1 MLKTK
6 NCINRIF
13 GRLDFFRGSGTLY
26 PMKTYFINS
35 NRRSRLPIAVS
46 FEEQMPKYQVAHR
59 HDGYEIMFISSGYG
73 WCAVNGVRMPLL
85 AGDLFFMGMEDEHE
99 FLLRAPGSY
108 YNIMFRPELI
118 PESDQESL
126 RQAPFF
132 LHFGKPEFTFQRKAV
147 FPLRISGYLVEQF
160 RQMYQESLN
169 SHFAL
174 PLQLRSRL
182 YHILVKIGE
191 YSMLFGEARTT
202 DREDIVG
209 GRVVNHILNH
219 CQERLSLA
227 GLAKLTPYSP
237 EYLGKIFHRQMGIS
251 FTEYLAYV
259 RIEKARILLE
269 SPDWSLAEIA
279 GKTGFFDAAHL
290 TRTFRKVTGMLP
302 RDFRRSLQQ
311 GGSHG
316 DPADFPSRILP

>member
-1 MLKTK
+1 
-6 NCINRIF
+6 
-13 GRLDFFRGSGTLY
+13 
-26 PMKTYFINS
+26 MKTYFINS

-132 LHFGKPEFTFQRKAV
+132 RHFGKPEFTFQRKAV

-202 DREDIVG
+202 DRGGHCGWAGRQSHLESLPGALVAGWSGETDPLFPGVPGED
-209 GRVVNHILNH
+209 
-219 CQERLSLA
+219 LSPADGDQL
-227 GLAKLTPYSP
+227 
-237 EYLGKIFHRQMGIS
+237 HGIS
-251 FTEYLAYV
+251 RV
-259 RIEKARILLE
+259 RPHRE
-269 SPDWSLAEIA
+269 STHPA
-279 GKTGFFDAAHL
+279 GVSRL
-290 TRTFRKVTGMLP
+290 VTG
-302 RDFRRSLQQ
+302 
-311 GGSHG
+311 
-316 DPADFPSRILP
+316 

>member
-6 NCINRIF
+6 NCMNRIF

-132 LHFGKPEFTFQRKAV
+132 D
-147 FPLRISGYLVEQF
+147 ISGNRSSRFNARLFF
-160 RQMYQESLN
+160 R
-169 SHFAL
+169 
-174 PLQLRSRL
+174 
-182 YHILVKIGE
+182 
-191 YSMLFGEARTT
+191 FGSAG
-202 DREDIVG
+202 IWSSSF
-209 GRVVNHILNH
+209 GRCI
-219 CQERLSLA
+219 
-227 GLAKLTPYSP
+227 
-237 EYLGKIFHRQMGIS
+237 
-251 FTEYLAYV
+251 
-259 RIEKARILLE
+259 
-269 SPDWSLAEIA
+269 
-279 GKTGFFDAAHL
+279 
-290 TRTFRKVTGMLP
+290 
-302 RDFRRSLQQ
+302 RSL
-311 GGSHG
+311 
-316 DPADFPSRILP
+316 